1 MCVHETRRQVH
12 VYRKGRWGLCV
23 CMFARGRVLVIK
35 VSENSRKWLREG
47 GRVISRACVRERHL
61 GRECVSM
68 CERPPMESETTHKR
82 LIYTL
87 IKDINCIQIL
97 GWDYDICNSR
107 KERPLIHQT
116 SRFYRIWA
124 CLCYYSTQLIH
135 IVSILN
141 SRQCIALAIE
151 YKREYSS
158 CCVCKAHYTY
168 ESYTMDII
176 NSYLWTSIHL
186 NST

>member
-1 MCVHETRRQVH
+1 MKIVVNGYEREE
-12 VYRKGRWGLCV
+12 GLHLENV
-23 CMFARGRVLVIK
+23 CKKDTSGESV
-35 VSENSRKWLREG
+35 W
-47 GRVISRACVRERHL
+47 ACVRDHRWRVKLHVKDCCSST
-61 GRECVSM
+61 RE
-68 CERPPMESETTHKR
+68 
-82 LIYTL
+82 L

-97 GWDYDICNSR
+97 GWDHDICNSR
-107 KERPLIHQT
+107 KERSLIHQT

-151 YKREYSS
+151 YKCEYSS